1 MCPTRHDGHRDPDP
15 QETHGPD
22 VHKRGSGAEVSKVT
36 RNGRHTGRHGRP
48 VRRAIAVWFALVGAL
63 FTLGGCALPGSGDG
77 IAGERL
83 TEFPAIDRST
93 LTPEQA
99 RVVDAAAAE
108 FADPRSGPEYSEG
121 NTEPWCANFV
131 SWVLRAA
138 GMPLTNPNSGS
149 WRIPGVY
156 TLQEYY
162 ENRGRFVPFD
172 PGHRPAIGEVILYG
186 PDSRFGQHTN
196 IVLDSAPGKLI
207 TIGGNEDG
215 EVRIERWDPAAVDD
229 LEIVGFGRL

>member
-1 MCPTRHDGHRDPDP
+1 MTRDIRY
-15 QETHGPD
+15 
-22 VHKRGSGAEVSKVT
+22 AA
-36 RNGRHTGRHGRP
+36 RP
-48 VRRAIAVWFALVGAL
+48 ARRAIVVWFALVGAL
-63 FTLGGCALPGSGDG
+63 IVLGGCALPGSDEG

-93 LTPEQA
+93 LTPEQI

-108 FADPRSGPEYSEG
+108 FAAPRSGPGYSEG

-138 GMPLTNPNSGS
+138 GMPLANPNSGS

-162 ENRGRFVPFD
+162 ESRDRFVPFD
-172 PGHRPAIGEVILYG
+172 PDYRPVTGEVILYG

-196 IVLDSAPGKLI
+196 IVLDSANGVLT

-215 EVRIERWDPAAVDD
+215 AVHIERWDPAAVDD